1 MSQNIIIVV
10 VIIII
15 SLKCFSLQPRDIM
28 TEDKKPGDASHLP
41 LRDGDDCDDCDDD
54 DCDYDDD

>member
-1 MSQNIIIVV
+1 MF
-10 VIIII
+10 
-15 SLKCFSLQPRDIM
+15 LLLQPRDIM